1 MMSTPLF
8 LLSLIASSASPA
20 SSLAQP
26 ESTVPMQSPYVLVLG
41 IAQDGGAPQAGY
53 PAEPG
58 WRDASRRRLAT
69 SLALVDP
76 ASGGRW
82 LFDAT
87 PDFPEQL
94 QRLDEAAPAKSR
106 PGLSGIFLTH
116 AHIGHYT
123 GLMYLGKEVIGAKE
137 VPVWAMPRMR
147 QFLTDNGPWQQ
158 LVRFNNIKL
167 EALVAN
173 EPVQLN
179 ASLKVTPILVP
190 HRQEYSEVVG
200 FRIDGPATSVLF
212 IPDIDSWT
220 QWDEQGTRI
229 EDEIAKVDVA
239 YLDGTFFAN
248 GEIPGRDMSG
258 FPHPFISTSLARFAA
273 LPESERAK
281 IRFIHLNHT
290 NAALW
295 ADTEARRQITRTGS
309 RVAEEGER
317 VSLGTRPDS
326 TGE

>member
-1 MMSTPLF
+1 
-8 LLSLIASSASPA
+8 
-20 SSLAQP
+20 
-26 ESTVPMQSPYVLVLG
+26 MQSPYVMVLG

-53 PAEPG
+53 PSEPG
-58 WRDASRRRLAT
+58 WHDPSRRRLAT
-69 SLALVDP
+69 CLALVDP
-76 ASGGRW
+76 ASGARW

-94 QRLDEAAPAKSR
+94 QRLDEAAPTKGR

-123 GLMYLGKEVIGAKE
+123 GLMYLGKEVIGAKQ

-147 QFLTDNGPWQQ
+147 EFLTNNGPWQQ
-158 LVRFNNIKL
+158 LVRFENIALKN
-167 EALVAN
+167 LVAG
-173 EPVQLN
+173 EAVQLS
-179 ASLKVTPILVP
+179 AGLKVTPILVP

-200 FRIDGPATSVLF
+200 FRIEGPKTSVLF

-229 EDEIAKVDVA
+229 EDEIAKVDVD

-258 FPHPFISTSLARFAA
+258 FPHPFISTSLARFAK

-295 ADTEARRQITRTGS
+295 VGTEARQEILKSGS
-309 RVAEEGER
+309 RVAEEGEQ
-317 VSLGTRPDS
+317 VLLDVPSGHAS
-326 TGE
+326 K

>member
-1 MMSTPLF
+1 MSKRLMALGGALGF
-8 LLSLIASSASPA
+8 CLA
-20 SSLAQP
+20 SLAAFANP
-26 ESTVPMQSPYVLVLG
+26 VSEAAPGAGEPYVMVLG
-41 IAQDGGAPQAGY
+41 VAQDGGAPQAGY
-53 PAEPG
+53 PDEPG
-58 WRDASRRRLAT
+58 WNDASKRRLAT

-76 ASGGRW
+76 QSGERW

-94 QRLDEAAPAKSR
+94 NRLDHAAPAKSR

-123 GLMYLGKEVIGAKE
+123 GLMFLGHEVIGARE
-137 VPVWAMPRMR
+137 VRVWAMPRMAQYLR
-147 QFLTDNGPWQQ
+147 DNGPWQQ
-158 LVRFNNIKL
+158 LVRYKNIVL
-167 EALVAN
+167 QPLLADEAVVLN
-173 EPVQLN
+173 ER
-179 ASLKVTPILVP
+179 LKVTPIRVP

-200 FRIDGPATSVLF
+200 YRIEGGKASVLF

-220 QWDEQGTRI
+220 QWDGEGRRI

-258 FPHPFISTSLARFAA
+258 FPHPFISLSLARFAA
-273 LPESERAK
+273 LPAARRAK

-290 NAALW
+290 NPALW
-295 ADTEARRQITRTGS
+295 PETAARRAVEAAGS

-317 VSLGTRPDS
+317 VRL
-326 TGE
+326 

>member
-1 MMSTPLF
+1 MRLAL
-8 LLSLIASSASPA
+8 LLSVSLLAPPAAPASSASAAESAVPA
-20 SSLAQP
+20 
-26 ESTVPMQSPYVLVLG
+26 PYLIVLG

-58 WRDASRRRLAT
+58 WHDPAKRRLAT
-69 SLALVDP
+69 SLAVVDP

-94 QRLDEAAPAKSR
+94 QRLDEIAPHTGSR

-116 AHIGHYT
+116 AHIGHYA
-123 GLMYLGKEVIGAKE
+123 GLMYLGKEVIGAKDL
-137 VPVWAMPRMR
+137 PVYAMPRMS

-158 LVRFNNIKL
+158 LVRIDNIVLKPL
-167 EALVAN
+167 SAG
-173 EPVQLN
+173 EPVPLT
-179 ASLKVTPILVP
+179 AGLRVTPILVP

-200 FRIDGPATSVLF
+200 YRIEGANASVLF

-220 QWDEQGTRI
+220 QWDALGTRI
-229 EDEIAKVDVA
+229 EDEIARVDVA

-258 FPHPFISTSLARFAA
+258 FPHPFISASLARFAA
-273 LPESERAK
+273 LPTKERAK
-281 IRFIHLNHT
+281 IRYIHLNHT

-295 ADTEARRQITRTGS
+295 PESAERGLVNQSGS
-309 RVAEEGER
+309 RIAEEGER
-317 VSLGTRPDS
+317 VELGAD
-326 TGE
+326 